1 MVVKGDQD
9 GGIKKMRD
17 TGVLPNINGYKCISI
32 VGGEFAI
39 TSDSSDIAI
48 STLLGSCVAMMFYDK
63 KLKLKAMNHFL
74 LPSAGGFNVSFRY
87 GLNSVETMLNA
98 MYKLGSSKEN
108 LEVKITGGA
117 SVLSSTTIDVGERNV
132 NFARDFCKS
141 ENIKI
146 VSEHVHGNHGRVV
159 LLAGDF
165 KTFIRF
171 VTNNAVEEK
180 IKTEERK
187 TLEFSNKT
195 EIITESS
202 SGDITLF

>member
-1 MVVKGDQD
+1 MVVKGDID

-17 TGVLPNINGYKCISI
+17 TGVLPNINGYRCISI

-39 TSDSSDIAI
+39 TADSSDIAI

-63 KLKLKAMNHFL
+63 KLKIKAMNHFL
-74 LPSAGGFNVSFRY
+74 LPSAGSFKVSFKY

-98 MYKLGSSKEN
+98 MYKLGCNKN
-108 LEVKITGGA
+108 DLEVKITGGA
-117 SVLSSTTIDVGERNV
+117 SVLNSTTIDVGERNV
-132 NFARDFCKS
+132 SFARDFCKS
-141 ENIKI
+141 ENIK
-146 VSEHVHGNHGRVV
+146 VSSEHVHGNHGRVV
-159 LLAGDF
+159 LLASDF

-180 IKTEERK
+180 IKIEEK
-187 TLEFSNKT
+187 KILEISNKT
-195 EIITESS
+195 EIVTELS